1 MKFWTQVPV
10 CLCKRCLNNWY
21 GLINYSEAH
30 RAGYFQKTDW
40 KIVNGYRWFPPVYVV
55 FKVTL
60 FFYTLWCHRYKN
72 LSLFPSFKITIFNIF
87 IFCQL
92 VWKSILYTHFNCS
105 TWQILIVGLAFSS
118 LKFFTRHCTIING
131 CLTIWKNGGSN
142 LFKYQLS
149 LYQNSY

>member
-1 MKFWTQVPV
+1 MVTEDFHLYM
-10 CLCKRCLNNWY
+10 LCSK
-21 GLINYSEAH
+21 S
-30 RAGYFQKTDW
+30 YF
-40 KIVNGYRWFPPVYVV
+40 
-55 FKVTL
+55 

-92 VWKSILYTHFNCS
+92 VRKSILYTHFNCS

-131 CLTIWKNGGSN
+131 CLAPVVQKVDSAI
-142 LFKYQLS
+142 QL
-149 LYQNSY
+149 LNNWGPDHMKKWRVKFI